1 MKISFLVASLDSW
14 VQDFANID
22 SNSPAVVVQEIIGNA
37 TNTIEQVFAQYQPT
51 DSTSTNTT
59 ILELLAT
66 LENEFTA
73 YVSDPQSA
81 DANATLDQIQST
93 TSDLVAAVLNSIM
106 STYGFGGSEFAS
118 DDSPNP
124 SIPDTD
130 LSTANITAIA
140 GVYTGNATVVS
151 DTVEGTTNAGLD
163 TATLIVSSPTPW
175 TTRQPSKS

>member
-1 MKISFLVASLDSW
+1 MKISFLIASLDTW
-14 VQDFANID
+14 VQDFANIGT
-22 SNSPAVVVQEIIGNA
+22 NTPAVVIQDLISNA

-51 DSTSTNTT
+51 DSASTNTT

-66 LENEFTA
+66 LENELTA
-73 YVSDPQSA
+73 YSSDTQSA
-81 DANATLDQIQST
+81 DANATWDQIQS
-93 TSDLVAAVLNSIM
+93 SVEDLAAAVLNSIM
-106 STYGFGGSEFAS
+106 STYDFGGSEFAS

-124 SIPDTD
+124 EIPDTD

-151 DTVEGTTNAGLD
+151 DTVEGKTDAGLE

>member
-1 MKISFLVASLDSW
+1 MKFSFLGASLDSLEQAL
-14 VQDFANID
+14 VNID
-22 SNSPAVVVQEIIGNA
+22 TNSTAVGVQEVIGNV
-37 TNTIEQVFAQYQPT
+37 TNTVNQVFAQYQPT
-51 DSTSTNTT
+51 DFASTNTT

-73 YVSDPQSA
+73 LISDPQSA
-81 DANATLDQIQST
+81 DANATMDQIQIT
-93 TSDLVAAVLNSIM
+93 TDDLVYAVMNSIM
-106 STYGFGGSEFAS
+106 STYGFGGSELESA
-118 DDSPNP
+118 DSTNPN
-124 SIPDTD
+124 IPDTD

-151 DTVEGTTNAGLD
+151 DTIELKNNAGIE

>member
-1 MKISFLVASLDSW
+1 MKISFLEASLNTW
-14 VQDFANID
+14 APDFANIGT
-22 SNSPAVVVQEIIGNA
+22 NSPAVLVQELIGNA
-37 TNTIEQVFAQYQPT
+37 TNTIEQVFAQYKPT
-51 DSTSTNTT
+51 DSTGTNTT

-73 YVSDPQSA
+73 LISDPQSA
-81 DANATLDQIQST
+81 DANATMDQIQIT
-93 TSDLVAAVLNSIM
+93 TGDLVFAVMNSIM
-106 STYGFGGSEFAS
+106 STYGFGGSELKS
-118 DDSPNP
+118 DDSTNP

-151 DTVEGTTNAGLD
+151 DTIDFKTTAGIE